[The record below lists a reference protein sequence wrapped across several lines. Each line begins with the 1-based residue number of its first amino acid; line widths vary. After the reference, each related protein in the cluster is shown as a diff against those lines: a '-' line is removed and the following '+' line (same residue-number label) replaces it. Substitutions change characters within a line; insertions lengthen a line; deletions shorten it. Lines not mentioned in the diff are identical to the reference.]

1 MATGNFILDKG
12 YNVAAAVTKFRAV
25 KFSAAETVT
34 PITANTDDPIGWSQF
49 SVTAAEILLGKGTD
63 VRLLGITEA
72 EAVGAIAV
80 GDRVTLEADGRV
92 SVLAGSSGKRI
103 VGKCVG
109 HASANA
115 GDRIS
120 LFIIQGLGV
129 A

>member
-1 MATGNFILDKG
+1 MASGNFVLDKG
-12 YNVAAAVTKFRAV
+12 YNVAAAVVKFRAV

-34 PITANTDDPIGWSQF
+34 PVTANTDDIIGFAQF
-49 SVTAAEILLGKGTD
+49 SVTAAEILKGKGTD

-80 GDRVTLEADGRV
+80 GNRVTLEADGRV
-92 SVLAGSSGKRI
+92 SALVGSSGKRI
-103 VGKCVG
+103 VGVCSG
-109 HASANA
+109 FASANA

-120 LFIIQGLGV
+120 LFIWPGLGV